1 MLSKKVLLF
10 GFLCC
15 AVIAINARA
24 FSDDMEVAASG
35 KDEEWKKGGGKDH
48 FEEEKSSH
56 GDKGERMASSCSVV
70 EMPHSILH
78 STKTRAFN

>member
-24 FSDDMEVAASG
+24 FSDMEVAAS
-35 KDEEWKKGGGKDH
+35 DHHEEWKKGGGKDH

-56 GDKGERMASSCSVV
+56 GDKGERRMAFVC
-70 EMPHSILH
+70 
-78 STKTRAFN
+78 